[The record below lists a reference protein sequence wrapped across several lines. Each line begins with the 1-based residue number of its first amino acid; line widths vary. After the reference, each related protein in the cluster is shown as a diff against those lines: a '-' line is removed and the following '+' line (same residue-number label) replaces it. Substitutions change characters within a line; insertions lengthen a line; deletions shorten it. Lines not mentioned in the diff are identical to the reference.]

1 MRSPWARR
9 RLGIGVQVRAEL
21 GKALQLAILGVD
33 QLQRTGN
40 LLHRL
45 DLSVAADT
53 GNRNAGVDGR
63 TDTGVEQLSL
73 QEDLAVGDG
82 DNVGRDIGRNI
93 TCLGLDDG
101 QRGQRTAAFLVGSS
115 LAARSS
121 RRLCR

>member
-9 RLGIGVQVRAEL
+9 AFGIGVQVRAKL

-33 QLQRTGN
+33 QFQRTGN
-40 LLHRL
+40 FLHRL

-82 DNVGRDIGRNI
+82 DNVGRDIGR
-93 TCLGLDDG
+93 TSP
-101 QRGQRTAAFLVGSS
+101 AWVSMMGSAVREPPPFS
-115 LAARSS
+115 SLNLAARSS